1 MVDLVSRQVTLFL
14 ITNAFKADPEEFFK
28 QSFGGDRFLDII
40 GEISIGKDMREA
52 LETAE
57 EDQSGWT
64 EEEKAAKEAQRT
76 EAEEERNQA
85 RIKRVEV
92 LSKKLKDK
100 LSVYTAKGEQEFKEY
115 IKKEAEDLKLESHG
129 VELLHAIGFA
139 YGMKANQYANKK
151 FAFGLGGMFHSIKEK
166 GYIFSQTVGTLRT
179 AYDLQS
185 TFGEL
190 QKAEEKGLTD
200 EERAKLEEA
209 AALKVITTAIIKQR
223 SKLNDDK

>member
-100 LSVYTAKGEQEFKEY
+100 LSVK
-115 IKKEAEDLKLESHG
+115 
-129 VELLHAIGFA
+129 
-139 YGMKANQYANKK
+139 
-151 FAFGLGGMFHSIKEK
+151 
-166 GYIFSQTVGTLRT
+166 
-179 AYDLQS
+179 
-185 TFGEL
+185 
-190 QKAEEKGLTD
+190 QKT
-200 EERAKLEEA
+200 
-209 AALKVITTAIIKQR
+209 
-223 SKLNDDK
+223 